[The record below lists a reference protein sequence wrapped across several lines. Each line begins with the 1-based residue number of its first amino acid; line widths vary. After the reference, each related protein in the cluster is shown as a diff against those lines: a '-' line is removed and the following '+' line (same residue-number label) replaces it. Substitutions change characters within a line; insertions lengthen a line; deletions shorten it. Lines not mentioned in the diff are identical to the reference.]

1 MATYGKGTYTVS
13 GKDIKP
19 SWYVV
24 DAEERVLGR
33 LASQIA
39 RVLKGKHRP
48 DYSPHL
54 DLGDRVIVV
63 NAAKLRLTGK
73 KLEQKTYFRHSG
85 YPGGAKFTSLSSLME
100 NDPAKV
106 IEFAVQGML
115 PKGKLGRE
123 LLRKLRVY
131 AGPENPHIAQNPEPL
146 PEM

>member
-1 MATYGKGTYTVS
+1 MATFGKGTYTVS
-13 GKDIKP
+13 GKDIEP
-19 SWYVV
+19 SWYIV
-24 DAEERVLGR
+24 DAEDRILGR

-85 YPGGAKFTSLSSLME
+85 YPGAAKFTSLSRLME
-100 NDPAKV
+100 ENPAKV